1 MRFTNIRFANKEVK
15 LDWEEKTDQEID
27 THDKKSAEPPTD
39 DFKAALDNM
48 RKHLP
53 LCSDLPESYVASAEM
68 LSVGISYNAQ
78 SARSVTLQAK
88 RKVTNSNS
96 PMNINTPPIKETEEI
111 RDGSLFDEEL
121 GAHKALF
128 NDVDNLCHHAARFLE
143 GDRGEPEGDTEER
156 ETDPGQT
163 TIEEHINEAAKGEA
177 RKAFIAI
184 MGEKPANIGASNQQL
199 TKAIVHR
206 FDVLEYI
213 EQIDDR
219 NKRAIPGL
227 YRHELLDDEGAVVR
241 YVWCHVD
248 TTADIPKL
256 FYDAPAE
263 NFNVASATSTLVGF
277 QMVAILREVWELP
290 APSRNGKKPQAGNV
304 TADDTALAGAGV

>member
-39 DFKAALDNM
+39 AFKAALDGM

-78 SARSVTLQAK
+78 NARSVTLQAK

-96 PMNINTPPIKETEEI
+96 PMNINTPPVKETEEI
-111 RDGSLFDEEL
+111 RDGSLFDAEL
-121 GAHKALF
+121 GAFKALF
-128 NDVDNLCHHAARFLE
+128 NDVDELCRHAGRFLE

-163 TIEEHINEAAKGEA
+163 TIEEHIDAADRTEA

-184 MGEKPANIGASNQQL
+184 MGEKPANIGSSNQL
-199 TKAIVHR
+199 LKNRIVHV
-206 FDVLEYI
+206 FDTVEY
-213 EQIDDR
+213 EDSVDTR
-219 NKRAIPGL
+219 KVPGL

-241 YVWCHVD
+241 YVWVQLNTD
-248 TTADIPKL
+248 GDIPKL
-256 FYDAPAE
+256 YYNAPAE
-263 NFNVASATSTLVGF
+263 NFDIGAHTPTLAGF

-290 APSRNGKKPQAGNV
+290 APSRNGKKPQPGNI